1 MNIKLSCFYFKY
13 TKLNTIQKAAC
24 KNQVGGWLKM
34 RADPQHQQDSWCCK
48 NIWFGKIVT
57 RGAAGG
63 KQTVAEAGILDVGNG
78 AQVG

>member
-1 MNIKLSCFYFKY
+1 LLFLFQIYKIEHN
-13 TKLNTIQKAAC
+13 TKSRMYN
-24 KNQVGGWLKM
+24 NQDGRWLKM
-34 RADPQHQQDSWCCK
+34 RADPQHQQNSCCK

-63 KQTVAEAGILDVGNG
+63 KQTVAEAGILDVRNG